1 MRNMK
6 FENQDRE
13 NQTLVLALLRSQ
25 QLFLRAMTPV
35 FRAADLTASQWD
47 ALETLSSKGAMS
59 INDLMRLTLSTSGNL
74 DVVVKNLM
82 KAGLVEKTVDETDQR
97 VRVLRLTPAGRQKV
111 DDFMPIHNQALSRI
125 FGRLSSDEKRHTITT
140 LNRLRKKLPQS
151 QKDQS

>member
-1 MRNMK
+1 MK

-25 QLFLRAMTPV
+25 QLFLRAMGPV
-35 FRAADLTASQWD
+35 LRTAELTASQWD
-47 ALETLSSKGAMS
+47 ALETLSNKGAMS

-82 KAGLVEKTVDETDQR
+82 QVSLVEKTADETDRR
-97 VRVLRLTPAGRQKV
+97 VRVLRLTPAGQQKV
-111 DDFMPIHNQALSRI
+111 DDFMPIHNQALNQI
-125 FGRLSSDEKRHTITT
+125 FDRVSSDEKRHAIKT